1 MKLSHQHFNS
11 KAYPSSKIPRTGSG
25 GFTLVETVIGM
36 AIVSFV
42 FMALYL
48 GISHGFKIILTSQ
61 QNMRATQVM
70 LEKMET
76 IRLYSWT
83 QLLTSDFIPTSFVA
97 ALDPADTDIEDLS
110 EDEVF
115 NGKVAIEASGLGT
128 SYAADM
134 RKVTITLT
142 WKTSG
147 RPQERSMTTL
157 VSKNGLQNYIY

>member
-1 MKLSHQHFNS
+1 M
-11 KAYPSSKIPRTGSG
+11 
-25 GFTLVETVIGM
+25 ETVIGM

-42 FMALYL
+42 FMALYS

-76 IRLYSWT
+76 IRLYSWS
-83 QLLTSDFIPTSFVA
+83 QLMTPGFIPESFVA
-97 ALDPADTDIEDLS
+97 ALDPADTDVEGLS
-110 EDEVF
+110 EEEVF

-128 SYAADM
+128 AYAGDM
-134 RKVTITLT
+134 RKVTIILN

-147 RPQERSMTTL
+147 RPQERSMTTM

>member
-1 MKLSHQHFNS
+1 MKLSHQHLNS
-11 KAYPSSKIPRTGSG
+11 KGYPSSKIPRTGSK

-42 FMALYL
+42 FMALYS

-83 QLLTSDFIPTSFVA
+83 QLLTPDFIPESFVA

-115 NGKVAIEASGLGT
+115 DGEVAIEASGLGT
-128 SYAADM
+128 SYAGEM
-134 RKVTITLT
+134 RKITITLK

>member
-1 MKLSHQHFNS
+1 MKLSHQHLNS
-11 KAYPSSKIPRTGSG
+11 KGYPSSKIPRTGSK

-42 FMALYL
+42 FMALYS

-83 QLLTSDFIPTSFVA
+83 QLLTPDFIPESFVA

-115 NGKVAIEASGLGT
+115 DGEVSIEASGLGT
-128 SYAADM
+128 SYAGEM
-134 RKVTITLT
+134 RKITITLK